1 MNYFRQKVA
10 NSKDNSPGKDSGTI
24 GIQFCI
30 LFYFIQTKLTYSGF
44 ASPSATNR
52 DVPIMPEGAA
62 FQPIYDEITG
72 EPTHLYYP
80 DYDITLPIGYLQ

>member
-1 MNYFRQKVA
+1 
-10 NSKDNSPGKDSGTI
+10 
-24 GIQFCI
+24 
-30 LFYFIQTKLTYSGF
+30 
-44 ASPSATNR
+44 
-52 DVPIMPEGAA
+52 MPEGAA